1 LISLLSILALLSVL
15 LFSLQFSSVQTFV
28 SKKVAKY
35 LSKELNAKVE
45 IGSIYFKPFSE
56 LNLHDFSLSDQQ
68 GNQIISAKKLNAD
81 LILTDFFQNKIVIER
96 LNIEKAYVDFQVYKD
111 SSNIKFLIDYFSPK
125 KKKQTAPK
133 KKMELKLY
141 EVNLVDNHIK
151 ILNHTQKHHSK
162 GIDFSD
168 IELLHLS
175 GNLSNIQQDS
185 SSLTTNIKKL
195 AFQEKS
201 GFILRELSADALV
214 SDQSME
220 FNNLKLLTNNSVVGK
235 HLKFSYKEFGDFS
248 DFIEKVH
255 IQASMAN
262 VFVDSKDIEYF
273 APDMKFVR
281 FKAKVNE
288 GDVLGTVANMR
299 VRNAD
304 IQTGDET
311 RLVGDF
317 SIKGLPDINKTIF
330 DFKADQLLTTAED
343 VEKLVPEL
351 SNRSEFTLPEQLHRM
366 GKIKF
371 SGSFNGLYNLFD
383 VDGSFQ
389 TDLGK
394 LATKSKIDIQK
405 NILYAGT
412 VHSDEFQI
420 GNLINSNSVKNT
432 AFNLEFDGQN
442 LDFKEIQLNV
452 IGDLRRFQLNN
463 YQYDSISV
471 DAFLFEEQIEV
482 NGHISDRNVALAY
495 DSKIHLQGEQS
506 IYNVDTQIDQINLKN
521 LGFVK
526 KDSIIIYDSNISTH
540 LTGNNLNN
548 LNGDLRANQISIE
561 TSKGKFSIEDVFF
574 EAEGNETDRLL
585 TLKSNVL
592 DAEMKGVIDLN
603 TLIPYFKAIAMRY
616 APAIGLETEP
626 FNPQIFDL
634 ELNIKSFEPVSA
646 FLDPTLTLEDGATL
660 EAHFSSEDY
669 TAQFSAFSPF
679 VKYQGISLQN
689 LNIQENADEKAFSL
703 NLKADK
709 IFLTDSIFV
718 NNIEINNILAK
729 DSLLFNIKGAEETE
743 QNYMRLNGNI
753 HFAHNKPAY
762 IRFDEST
769 IVVNHEPWAFNK
781 DAEMRVSKG
790 KFYLNNLIASQGNQK
805 VEFNGVI
812 SNEDDKLNI
821 QFERFNLH
829 SMETVTKPMGIHL
842 DGELNGNIELH
853 SIFKKPYLSA
863 NVTTTPLVWNQIPI
877 GQLVLLADFDPDKKV
892 ANLDFQLLDDSKRG
906 LTLNGTY
913 QVASGEQAINLKGKL
928 NQAELILF
936 QPFIRTLASDLQG
949 KMDADLHIS
958 GTLKNPQ
965 INGSASIESASF
977 KVNYLKTVYNLN
989 NQSVMI
995 DKNAVMMNNLVFT
1008 DSKGHQANAGGVV
1021 NLSNLS
1027 NPFIDVDV
1035 ATNNVMILN
1044 TTYKDNNLY
1053 YGTAYATGTYQ
1064 FKGYTSA
1071 IDINIKAR
1079 SEDNTTISIPFN
1091 SAMTVSESDF
1101 IYFVSKDSTINK
1113 ENASR
1118 YFLKGMT
1125 MNMDLELT
1133 PSAEVNLQT
1142 DIGSLKGTGTGEI
1155 SLKISSLGDFEMFGD
1170 YAINSGKFHFTA
1182 QDFIN
1187 KYFDIKQGGTIRWT
1201 GSPSVATVN
1210 ITAVYQ
1216 QRTSIGD
1223 LYNAAGRAGTDE
1235 RVLAQA
1241 DMIIKGTLS
1250 QPDVSFD
1257 LNFPQ
1262 TPYVKD
1268 ELQAYFSDANNV
1280 NQQALSLIIRRS
1292 FTTGNSGEIG
1302 REVNNTLLSAGTE
1315 IAFNQLN
1322 NILAQSLNIN
1332 FLDFNIRSLNDA
1344 SASFRFFDDRL
1355 VLTGGIVDRR
1365 NIQTTDLTFFSNQVA
1380 TDAELTYKIRRDGSL
1395 MFRAYNRLNTR
1406 NILFTPTDDYINAV
1420 GLVYRQE
1427 FNTLGE
1433 FWRKMWTWKPK
1444 KDSLLTIPNIP
1455 QDSIKNSSDTSQKVN

>member
-1 LISLLSILALLSVL
+1 MISLLSILALLSIL

-81 LILTDFFQNKIVIER
+81 LILTDFFQNKIIIER

-111 SSNIKFLIDYFSPK
+111 SSNVKFLIDYFSPK

-168 IELLHLS
+168 IELVHLS

-185 SSLTTNIKKL
+185 SSLTTKIKKL
-195 AFQEKS
+195 TFQEKS

-214 SDQSME
+214 SDHSME

-389 TDLGK
+389 TDFGK

-412 VHSDEFQI
+412 VRSDEFQI
-420 GNLINSNSVKNT
+420 GNLINSNSIKNT

-495 DSKIHLQGEQS
+495 DSKIHLQGDQS

-561 TSKGKFSIEDVFF
+561 TSKGMFSIEDVFF

-603 TLIPYFKAIAMRY
+603 TLVPYFKAIAMRY

-805 VEFNGVI
+805 VEFNGVL

-892 ANLDFQLLDDSKRG
+892 ANLDFQLLDDRKRG

-1201 GSPSVATVN
+1201 GSPSGATVN

>member
-1 LISLLSILALLSVL
+1 MISLLSILALLSIL

-168 IELLHLS
+168 IELVHLS

-185 SSLTTNIKKL
+185 SSLTTKIKKL
-195 AFQEKS
+195 TFQEKS

-214 SDQSME
+214 SDHSMD
-220 FNNLKLLTNNSVVGK
+220 FNDLKLLTNNSVVGK

-281 FKAKVNE
+281 FKAKVNQ

-412 VHSDEFQI
+412 VRSDEFQI
-420 GNLINSNSVKNT
+420 GNLINSNSIKNT

-495 DSKIHLQGEQS
+495 DSKIHLQGDQS

-603 TLIPYFKAIAMRY
+603 TLVPYFKAIAMRY

-805 VEFNGVI
+805 VEFNGVL

-892 ANLDFQLLDDSKRG
+892 ANLDFQLLDDRKRG

-1201 GSPSVATVN
+1201 GSPSGATVN

>member
-1 LISLLSILALLSVL
+1 MLALLSIL

-28 SKKVAKY
+28 TKKVAKY

-56 LNLHDFSLSDQQ
+56 LNLHDFKLSDSK
-68 GNQIISAKKLNAD
+68 GNPIITAKKLNAD
-81 LILTDFFQNKIVIER
+81 LILTDFFNNKIVVER

-125 KKKQTAPK
+125 KQKKTGPK
-133 KKMELKLY
+133 NDMELKLY

-151 ILNHTQKHHSK
+151 ILNHTQKHNNR

-168 IELLHLS
+168 IELTHLS
-175 GNLSNIQQDS
+175 GNFSKIQQGS
-185 SSLTTNIKKL
+185 SSIKAIIKKL
-195 AFQEKS
+195 SFQEKS
-201 GFILRELSADALV
+201 GFIVKELNADAFVNDKFMNFEKL
-214 SDQSME
+214 S
-220 FNNLKLLTNNSVVGK
+220 LLTNNSKLGNQ
-235 HLKFSYKEFGDFS
+235 LKFSYKDFGDFG
-248 DFIEKVH
+248 DFVKKVE
-255 IQASMAN
+255 IQSKMED

-281 FKAKVNE
+281 FKAKVNQ
-288 GDVLGTVANMR
+288 GTVNGTVANMK
-299 VRNAD
+299 VLNAD
-304 IQTGDET
+304 IETGEET

-317 SIKGLPDINKTIF
+317 SIKGLPYINKTIF
-330 DFKADQLLTTAED
+330 DFQADQLQTSAKD

-351 SNRSEFTLPEQLHRM
+351 SNKDSFTLPQQLHQL
-366 GKIKF
+366 GLINFAGTFK
-371 SGSFNGLYNLFD
+371 GLYNLFD
-383 VDGSFQ
+383 VNGTFE
-389 TDLGK
+389 TDLGIIK
-394 LATKSKIDIQK
+394 TESNINIQK
-405 NILYAGT
+405 NIVYAGK
-412 VHSDEFQI
+412 VQSEEFQL
-420 GNLINSNSVKNT
+420 GNLINSKGIKNT
-432 AFNLEFDGQN
+432 AFDLDFDGQN
-442 LDFKEIQLNV
+442 LDFKEIQLNI
-452 IGDLRRFQLNN
+452 IGDVRNFQLGD
-463 YQYDSISV
+463 YQYDSIAV
-471 DAFLFEEQIEV
+471 DAFLFEEQIEM
-482 NGHISDRNVALAY
+482 NGHISDKNIALAY
-495 DSKIHLQGEQS
+495 DSKIDLKNEQS
-506 IYNVDTQIDQINLKN
+506 SYNVDAQIDMINLKR
-521 LGFVK
+521 LGFVS
-526 KDSIIIYDSNISTH
+526 KDSIIIYDSNISSH

-548 LNGDLRANQISIE
+548 LNGDLRANQISME
-561 TSKGKFSIEDVFF
+561 TSKGKFTIEDVYF
-574 EAEGNETDRLL
+574 AADGNEMDRLL
-585 TLKSNVL
+585 TLKSNVI

-603 TLIPYFKAIAMRY
+603 TLIPYFKALAMKY
-616 APAIGLETEP
+616 APAIGLETESY
-626 FNPQIFDL
+626 NPQIFDL
-634 ELNIKSFEPVSA
+634 DLNIKSFEAVSA
-646 FLDPTLTLEDGATL
+646 FLDPTLILEDGATL

-669 TAQFSAFSPF
+669 TAQFNAFSPF
-679 VKYQGISLQN
+679 VSYQGINLQN
-689 LNIQENADEKAFSL
+689 LSINENADDNAFSL

-718 NNIEINNILAK
+718 DNIEINNVLSK
-729 DSLLFNIKGAEETE
+729 DSLLFNIKGAEETA
-743 QNYMRLNGNI
+743 QNYMRMNGNI

-762 IRFDEST
+762 IKFEEST
-769 IVVNHEPWAFNK
+769 IVLNHEPWIFNT

-790 KFYLNNLIASQGNQK
+790 KFYLNNLVASQGNQR
-805 VEFNGVI
+805 VEFNGVL
-812 SNEDDKLNI
+812 SNEDDKLEI
-821 QFERFNLH
+821 QFSRFNLH
-829 SMETVTKPMGIHL
+829 SLETFTKPMGVHL
-842 DGELNGNIELH
+842 DGELNGNIEVH

-863 NVTTTPLVWNQIPI
+863 NVSTTPLVWNQIPI
-877 GQLVLLADFDPDKKV
+877 GQMVLLADFDPESKI
-892 ANLDFQLLDDSKRG
+892 ANLDFQLLDDRKRG

-913 QVASGEQAINLKGKL
+913 QVVSGEQAINLKGKL
-928 NQAELILF
+928 NQTELILF
-936 QPFIRTLASDLQG
+936 QPFIRSLTSDLQG
-949 KMDADLHIS
+949 KMDADLSIL
-958 GTLKNPQ
+958 GTIQDPQ
-965 INGSASIESASF
+965 INGTANIESASF
-977 KVNYLKTVYNLN
+977 KVNYLKTAYNLN

-995 DKNAVMMNNLVFT
+995 DRNSVMMNNLIFT
-1008 DSKGHQANAGGVV
+1008 DSKGHQAVAGGVV
-1021 NLSNLS
+1021 NLSKLN
-1027 NPFIDVDV
+1027 NPYIDVNV

-1044 TTYKDNNLY
+1044 TTFKDNNLF
-1053 YGTAYATGTYQ
+1053 YGTAFATGTYQ
-1064 FKGYTSA
+1064 FKGLTSA
-1071 IDINIKAR
+1071 IDINIKAK
-1079 SEDNTTISIPFN
+1079 SEENTVITIPFN
-1091 SAMTVSESDF
+1091 KAMTVSESDF
-1101 IYFVSKDSTINK
+1101 IYFVSKDSTENQ

-1142 DIGSLKGTGTGEI
+1142 EIGSLKGTGTGEI

-1170 YAINSGKFHFTA
+1170 YAVNSGKFHFTA

-1187 KYFDIKQGGTIRWT
+1187 KYFDLKQGGTIRWT
-1201 GSPSVATVN
+1201 GSPSGATVN

-1216 QRTSIGD
+1216 QRTSIRD
-1223 LYNAAGRAGTDE
+1223 LYNAAGRAGQDE

-1268 ELQAYFSDANNV
+1268 ELQAYLSDANNV

-1292 FTTGNSGEIG
+1292 FTANNSGEIG
-1302 REVNNTLLSAGTE
+1302 RQVNNTLLSAGTE

-1332 FLDFNIRSLNDA
+1332 FVDFNIRSLNDA

-1444 KDSLLTIPNIP
+1444 RDSIPSIPSIP
-1455 QDSIKNSSDTSQKVN
+1455 QDSIKNSSQVPVSN

>member
-1 LISLLSILALLSVL
+1 M
-15 LFSLQFSSVQTFV
+15 
-28 SKKVAKY
+28 AKY

-56 LNLHDFSLSDQQ
+56 LNLYNFNLADQN
-68 GNQIISAKKLNAD
+68 GNPILSAKKLNAD
-81 LILTDFFQNKIVIER
+81 LILTDFFQNKIIIEK
-96 LNIEKAYVDFQVYKD
+96 LNIEQAYVDFQVYKD

-125 KKKQTAPK
+125 KKKKTGPK
-133 KKMELKLY
+133 KQMELKLY
-141 EVNLVDNHIK
+141 EVNLVDNHVK
-151 ILNHTQKHHSK
+151 IINHTQKHYNR
-162 GIDFSD
+162 GVDFSD
-168 IELLHLS
+168 IELTHLS
-175 GNLSNIQQDS
+175 GNFSKIVQDS
-185 SSLTTNIKKL
+185 SSIKAKIKKL
-195 AFQEKS
+195 TFQEKS
-201 GFILRELSADALV
+201 GFIVRELSADAFV
-214 SDQSME
+214 TDKSME
-220 FNNLKLLTNNSVVGK
+220 FDQLKLITNNSSLGR
-235 HLKFSYKEFGDFS
+235 HLKFSYKDFGDFG
-248 DFIEKVH
+248 DFVKKVQIES
-255 IQASMAN
+255 SMRN

-273 APDMKFVR
+273 APDMKFVK
-281 FKAKVNE
+281 FKAKVNQ
-288 GDVLGTVANMR
+288 GSVKGTVANMF
-299 VRNAD
+299 VKDAD
-304 IQTGDET
+304 IQTGEET
-311 RLVGDF
+311 RLTGDF
-317 SIKGLPDINKTIF
+317 SIKGLPDINRTIF
-330 DFKADQLLTTAED
+330 DFNANQLQTSASD

-351 SNRSEFTLPEQLHRM
+351 SNRGSFDLPEQLHRL
-366 GKIKF
+366 GQINFRGTFK
-371 SGSFNGLYNLFD
+371 GLYNLFD
-383 VDGSFQ
+383 VVGAFD
-389 TDLGK
+389 TELGK
-394 LATKSKIDIQK
+394 LETNAKIDIQK
-405 NILYAGT
+405 NIQYAGNMK
-412 VHSDEFQI
+412 SEEFQI
-420 GNLINSNSVKNT
+420 GNLINSNSIKNT
-432 AFNLEFDGQN
+432 GLNLDFDGQN
-442 LDFKEIQLNV
+442 LDFKEIQLNI
-452 IGDLRRFQLNN
+452 IGDLRRLQLNN
-463 YQYDSISV
+463 YQYDSVSV
-471 DAFLFEEQIEV
+471 DAFLFEEQIEM
-482 NGHISDRNVALAY
+482 NGHISDPNIALAY
-495 DSKIHLQGEQS
+495 DSKINLSGEFN
-506 IYNVDTQIDQINLKN
+506 IYNVDAQIDQINLKK
-521 LGFVK
+521 LGLVN

-548 LNGDLRANQISIE
+548 LNGDLRANQINMQ
-561 TSKGKFSIEDVFF
+561 TSKGKFSIDDVFF
-574 EAEGNETDRLL
+574 AAEGNETDRLL
-585 TLKSNVL
+585 TLKSNVM
-592 DAEMKGVIDLN
+592 DGEMKGVIDLN
-603 TLIPYFKAIAMRY
+603 TLVPYFKALAMKY
-616 APAIGLETEP
+616 APAIGLETERY
-626 FNPQIFDL
+626 NPQIFDL
-634 ELNIKSFEPVSA
+634 ELKVKSFEPVSA

-660 EAHFSSEDY
+660 EAHFNSEDF
-669 TAQFSAFSPF
+669 TAEFNAFSPF
-679 VKYQGISLQN
+679 VKYQGINLQN
-689 LNIQENADEKAFSL
+689 LSIDEIADENAFSL

-709 IFLTDSIFV
+709 VFLTDSVFV
-718 NNIEINNILAK
+718 NNVEINNILSK

-743 QNYMRLNGNI
+743 KNYMRLNGNI

-762 IRFDEST
+762 IRFEEST
-769 IVVNHEPWAFNK
+769 IVVNYEPWAFNK

-790 KFYLNNLIASQGNQK
+790 KFYLNNLIASQGNQR
-805 VEFNGVI
+805 VEFNGVL
-812 SNEDDKLNI
+812 SNEDDKLDI
-821 QFERFNLH
+821 KFERFNLH
-829 SMETVTKPMGIHL
+829 SLETVTKPMGVHL

-877 GQLVLLADFDPDKKV
+877 GQLVLLADFDPESKV
-892 ANLDFQLLDDSKRG
+892 ANLDFQLLDDRKRG

-913 QVASGEQAINLKGKL
+913 QVVSGEQAINLKGNL
-928 NQAELILF
+928 NQTELILF
-936 QPFIRTLASDLQG
+936 QPFIRSLASDLEG
-949 KMDADLHIS
+949 KMDADLQIS
-958 GTLKNPQ
+958 GTVQNPK
-965 INGSASIESASF
+965 INGSAKIESASF
-977 KVNYLKTVYNLN
+977 KVNYLKTTYNLN

-995 DKNAVMMNNLVFT
+995 DNNAVMMNNLTFT
-1008 DSKGHQANAGGVV
+1008 DSKGHQAVAGGVV
-1021 NLSNLS
+1021 NLSTLS
-1027 NPFIDVDV
+1027 NPYIDVNV

-1079 SEDNTTISIPFN
+1079 SEDNTVISIPFN
-1091 SAMTVSESDF
+1091 TAMTVSESDF
-1101 IYFVSKDSTINK
+1101 IYFVSKDSSVNK
-1113 ENASR
+1113 ENANR

-1201 GSPSVATVN
+1201 GSPSGATVN

-1292 FTTGNSGEIG
+1292 FTAGNSGEIG

-1322 NILAQSLNIN
+1322 NILAQSLKIN

-1444 KDSLLTIPNIP
+1444 RDSIPSIPNIP
-1455 QDSIKNSSDTSQKVN
+1455 QDSIKNSSDSSTNANPGKAPKAGYVPPPGFQ

>member
-1 LISLLSILALLSVL
+1 MISLLSILALLSIL

-168 IELLHLS
+168 IELVHLS

-185 SSLTTNIKKL
+185 SSLTTKIKKL
-195 AFQEKS
+195 TFQEKS

-214 SDQSME
+214 SDHSMD
-220 FNNLKLLTNNSVVGK
+220 FNDLKLLTNNSVVGK

-281 FKAKVNE
+281 FKAKVNQ

-412 VHSDEFQI
+412 VRSDEFQI
-420 GNLINSNSVKNT
+420 GNLINSNSIKNT

-495 DSKIHLQGEQS
+495 DSKIHLQGDQS

-603 TLIPYFKAIAMRY
+603 TLVPYFKAIAMRY

-805 VEFNGVI
+805 VEFNGVL

-892 ANLDFQLLDDSKRG
+892 ANLDFQLLDDRKRG

-1201 GSPSVATVN
+1201 GSPSGATVN

-1365 NIQTTDLTFFSNQVA
+1365 NIQTTDLTFFSNQVS